1 MTPICRC
8 CDANQCLG
16 MGRGLFSH
24 SKSETQ
30 IHNAEGNNKHLDDSN
45 KGIGCLRR
53 QREAKANDDPAKE
66 EHLGM

>member
-1 MTPICRC
+1 MPISAQVWVAVCSRIPKVKPRYT
-8 CDANQCLG
+8 
-16 MGRGLFSH
+16 MP
-24 SKSETQ
+24 K
-30 IHNAEGNNKHLDDSN
+30 GNNKHLDDSN

>member
-1 MTPICRC
+1 
-8 CDANQCLG
+8 